1 MGKKVSEMTPAE
13 RAAKNKRSAIYNAKV
28 SSEKANN
35 RIITYRIFG
44 RDISLPKGF
53 TFGAGV
59 RLGQNKTSVEEGF
72 KKLQQWLKNPTA
84 DNWSKLF
91 GSNNQFGMQLRN
103 YLAEGNRA
111 PFLKKD
117 IKGEAASKKLFDALK
132 VKELIKPEDITT
144 IKTVTDDLGNAAR
157 IKARESKTFIPMSE
171 NEKTIRNF
179 SNGENWLKA
188 NPDSTKT
195 IDGQNVWRMKANR
208 IRQILKQQEKI
219 GGFPPG
225 VSNERKLWASLY
237 RASKR
242 GDRIK
247 IVGEFA
253 DGKLPVDKDLNKVKW
268 TSVNEAGVPAWKRV
282 KFKDIEAPG
291 NPTFTFGKDGSFA
304 KQIDKT
310 FGEGFF
316 KQSTDAYN
324 TQQAMGAEKVDG
336 QSLKEI
342 FRRKILINE
351 LVTLPL
357 ETKEGRTKW
366 KVAEIPTPEEVDNY
380 LKAKL
385 KGFTMSE
392 VHHPYG
398 VGKDPYTTESA
409 LRAANR
415 AMGYAETKFKNSGDM
430 DSFRTEIERINK
442 DIGGIRSNVD
452 GAMVGKQATSGEQI
466 FNESLKFTSK
476 ADQPGLRKL
485 LIEQGER
492 GGTICGLVGFK
503 SKGGR
508 MMFAKGTGCGE
519 EVAKAFDEEPLR
531 FSDEVTKLPY
541 EEGPLN
547 KVKNFASKFLSV
559 AKKGGKFA
567 AFAGVGA
574 ATAGLVKEFRNDD
587 PSTYLSNE
595 NQQKNMLIDMMTQP
609 ILGPSL
615 DAPSTAFGDAQLP
628 AIGAV
633 TAAGMVP
640 GGAELYRQR
649 TGAGSMK
656 RPLGGPRLDA
666 EGAKILKNRVSPFR
680 AALGPLS
687 GVLGKGL
694 AATGTPLGMLALEP
708 LYIGQQIAD
717 GDSAGEIATNP
728 LNYLGPAF
736 AGSLSKEATRFAGP
750 KMSSIMRLG
759 ISPTALKTVS
769 RRFGLPGLGLSAGI
783 SAYEMYQN
791 KKAGR
796 GLFDDG

>member
-13 RAAKNKRSAIYNAKV
+13 IANKKKTQSIYNAKV
-28 SSEKANN
+28 SLETKNN
-35 RIITYRIFG
+35 RTITYRIFG

-72 KKLQQWLKNPTA
+72 KKLEKFLANPTT
-84 DNWSKLF
+84 DNWAKLF

-103 YLAEGNRA
+103 YLADGDRA
-111 PFLKKD
+111 PSLKKD
-117 IKGEAASKKLFDALK
+117 IKGFAAAKKLFDTLK
-132 VKELIKPEDITT
+132 VKELIKPEDIET
-144 IKTVTDDLGNAAR
+144 IKTVTDDLGNASR
-157 IKARESKTFIPMSE
+157 IKARASKIVHGM
-171 NEKTIRNF
+171 TIGEYAKMI
-179 SNGENWLKA
+179 NGENWLKA

-195 IDGQNVWRMKANR
+195 IDGQNVWRMEANR
-208 IRQILKQQEKI
+208 IRRILKQQEKI

-253 DGKLPVDKDLNKVKW
+253 DGKLPVDKDSNKVKW

-291 NPTFTFGKDGSFA
+291 NPTFTFGKEGSFA
-304 KQIDKT
+304 KQIDKA

-324 TQQAMGAEKVDG
+324 TQQAMGAEKIDG
-336 QSLKEI
+336 QSLKET

-351 LVTLPL
+351 LVTLPV
-357 ETKEGRTKW
+357 ETSRGRTKW
-366 KVAEIPTPEEVDNY
+366 KVAEIPTPAEVDNY
-380 LKAKL
+380 LKSKL
-385 KGFTMSE
+385 QGFTMSE
-392 VHHPYG
+392 VHHPFG
-398 VGKDPYTTESA
+398 VGKDPYTTESS

-430 DSFRTEIERINK
+430 DAFRTEIERINK

-452 GAMVGKQATSGEQI
+452 GVMVGKQATSGEQI

-503 SKGGR
+503 SRGGR

-519 EVAKAFDEEPLR
+519 EVARAFDEEPLR
-531 FSDEVTKLPY
+531 FSDEVTKIPY

-547 KVKNFASKFLSV
+547 KVKNAASKFLSV
-559 AKKGGKFA
+559 AKKGGRFGAFA
-567 AFAGVGA
+567 AAGA
-574 ATAGLVKEFRNDD
+574 AAAGLVKEFRNDD

-595 NQQKNMLIDMMTQP
+595 NQQKNMLIDMLTQP
-609 ILGPSL
+609 VSAPLEQ
-615 DAPSTAFGDAQLP
+615 PSTAFGDAQLP

-750 KMSSIMRLG
+750 KSFKFYEIRYKS
-759 ISPTALKTVS
+759 
-769 RRFGLPGLGLSAGI
+769 FGT
-783 SAYEMYQN
+783 
-791 KKAGR
+791 
-796 GLFDDG
+796 

>member
-13 RAAKNKRSAIYNAKV
+13 IAARNKRSAIYNAKV
-28 SSEKANN
+28 SLEKANN
-35 RIITYRIFG
+35 RTITYRIFG
-44 RDISLPKGF
+44 KDIPLPKGF
-53 TFGAGV
+53 TFDPGV
-59 RLGQNKTSVEEGF
+59 TLSQNKTSTQEGF
-72 KKLQQWLKNPTA
+72 KKLQQWFNNPTTE
-84 DNWSKLF
+84 NWTKLF
-91 GSNNQFGMQLRN
+91 GSNNQFGYQLRA
-103 YLAEGNRA
+103 YLLDQPVGTRKLVDLTKAN
-111 PFLKKD
+111 
-117 IKGEAASKKLFDALK
+117 KKLFDTLN
-132 VKELIKPEDITT
+132 VKKLIGPTK
-144 IKTVTDDLGNAAR
+144 IKKIKDVTANLGNAAR
-157 IKARESKTFIPMSE
+157 IKAFEGRKFIPMSE
-171 NEKTIRNF
+171 HERTIRNF
-179 SNGENWLKA
+179 SGGEDWLKA

-195 IDGQNVWRMKANR
+195 IDNQNVWRKKANT
-208 IRQILKQQEKI
+208 IRQMIKQQENI
-219 GGFPPG
+219 GSFPPG
-225 VSNERKLWASLY
+225 YSNERKLWASLY

-247 IVGEFA
+247 IIGEFA
-253 DGKLPVDKDLNKVKW
+253 DGKLPVDKGLNKVKW

-304 KQIDKT
+304 KQIDKV

-324 TQQAMGAEKVDG
+324 TQKAMGAEKIDG
-336 QSLKEI
+336 QSLKDI
-342 FRRKILINE
+342 FRKKILINE

-357 ETKEGRTKW
+357 ETSKGKTKW
-366 KVAEIPTPEEVDNY
+366 KVAEIPTPAEVDTY

-392 VHHPYG
+392 VHHPFG

-430 DSFRTEIERINK
+430 DTFRTEIERINK

-452 GAMVGKQATSGEQI
+452 GAMIGKQATSGEQI

-547 KVKNFASKFLSV
+547 KVKNFASRFLSV
-559 AKKGGKFA
+559 AKKGGRFGAFA
-567 AFAGVGA
+567 AVGA
-574 ATAGLVKEFRNDD
+574 AGAGLVKQFMNDD
-587 PSTYLSNE
+587 PTTYLSNE
-595 NQQKNMLIDMMTQP
+595 NQQKNMLIDMLEQP
-609 ILGPSL
+609 IVTPTET
-615 DAPSTAFGDAQLP
+615 PSTALGDATLP

-633 TAAGMVP
+633 TAAGMIP

-649 TGAGSMK
+649 TGAGNRK
-656 RPLGGPRLDA
+656 RPLGGDRLDA
-666 EGAKILKNRVSPFR
+666 EGVKIPKKRVSPFR
-680 AALGPLS
+680 AATGPLS

-708 LYIGQQIAD
+708 LYIGQQIAE
-717 GDSAGEIATNP
+717 GDSLGEIATNP

-750 KMSSIMRLG
+750 TMSNIMRLG
-759 ISPTALKTVS
+759 ISPTTLKTVS
-769 RRFGLPGLGLSAGI
+769 RRFGLPGLALSAGI
-783 SAYEMYQN
+783 SGYEMYQN

>member
-13 RAAKNKRSAIYNAKV
+13 ITARNKRSAIYNAKV

-35 RIITYRIFG
+35 RIITYKIFG

-59 RLGQNKTSVEEGF
+59 RLGQNKTSVEQGF
-72 KKLQQWLKNPTA
+72 KKLEQWFKNPTA

-103 YLAEGNRA
+103 YLAEGDRA

-132 VKELIKPEDITT
+132 VKELIKPKDIET
-144 IKTVTDDLGNAAR
+144 IKTVTDDLSNASR
-157 IKARESKTFIPMSE
+157 IKARAARTLIPMSE
-171 NEKTIRNF
+171 NERTIRNF
-179 SNGENWLKA
+179 SGGEDWLKA

-195 IDGQNVWRMKANR
+195 IDNQNVWRKKANE
-208 IRQILKQQEKI
+208 IRQMIKQQEKI
-219 GGFPPG
+219 GSFPPG
-225 VSNERKLWASLY
+225 YSNERKLWASLY

-247 IVGEFA
+247 IIGEFA
-253 DGKLPVDKDLNKVKW
+253 DGKLPVDKGLNKVKW

-304 KQIDKT
+304 KQIDKV

-324 TQQAMGAEKVDG
+324 TQQAMGAEKING
-336 QSLKEI
+336 QSLKDI
-342 FRRKILINE
+342 FRKKILINE

-357 ETKEGRTKW
+357 ETSKGKTKW
-366 KVAEIPTPEEVDNY
+366 KVAEIPTPEEVDTY

-392 VHHPYG
+392 VHHPFG

-430 DSFRTEIERINK
+430 DIFRTEIERINK

-452 GAMVGKQATSGEQI
+452 GAMIGKQATSGEQI

-519 EVAKAFDEEPLR
+519 EVARAFDEEPLR

-559 AKKGGKFA
+559 AKKGGRFGAFA
-567 AFAGVGA
+567 AVGA
-574 ATAGLVKEFRNDD
+574 AGAGLVKQFTSDD
-587 PSTYLSNE
+587 PTSYLSDE
-595 NQQKNMLIDMMTQP
+595 NQQKNMLIDMVTEPVMDERDPGIT
-609 ILGPSL
+609 S
-615 DAPSTAFGDAQLP
+615 DAQLP
-628 AIGAV
+628 VLGAV
-633 TAAGMVP
+633 TAAGAIP
-640 GGAELYRQR
+640 GGAEYYKDRR
-649 TGAGSMK
+649 GIRPNDKFTGPMQKGV
-656 RPLGGPRLDA
+656 G
-666 EGAKILKNRVSPFR
+666 KIR
-680 AALGPLS
+680 AAASPIS
-687 GVLGKGL
+687 GLLGKGL

-708 LYIGQQIAD
+708 LYIGSQLAA
-717 GDSAGEIATNP
+717 GDSVGEIATNP
-728 LNYLGPAF
+728 INYLGAAF
-736 AGSLSKEATRFAGP
+736 ASPLTQQATKFASP
-750 KMSSIMRLG
+750 AVSSIMRLG
-759 ISPTALKTVS
+759 ISPTMLKTVS
-769 RRFGLPGLGLSAGI
+769 RRFGLPGLALSAGI
-783 SAYEMYQN
+783 SGYEMFNN
-791 KKAGR
+791 KRAGR

>member
-1 MGKKVSEMTPAE
+1 MGKKVSEMTPE
-13 RAAKNKRSAIYNAKV
+13 QRANKKRTQSIYNAKI
-28 SSEKANN
+28 SSEIADN
-35 RIITYRIFG
+35 RILTYRIFG

-53 TFGAGV
+53 TFGPGV
-59 RLGQNKTSVEEGF
+59 SLSQNKTSMERGF
-72 KKLQQWLKNPTA
+72 KKLEQFLANPTPE
-84 DNWSKLF
+84 NWSKLF
-91 GSNNQFGMQLRN
+91 GSKNQFGMQLRN
-103 YLAEGNRA
+103 YLADGDKA
-111 PFLKKD
+111 PSLKKD
-117 IKGEAASKKLFDALK
+117 VKGTMASKKLFDTIGL
-132 VKELIKPEDITT
+132 KELLKPEDIKT
-144 IKTVTDDLGNAAR
+144 IKTVTNNLGDASR
-157 IKARESKTFIPMSE
+157 IKARKARKLIPMSE

-179 SNGENWLKA
+179 SGGEDWLKA

-195 IDGQNVWRMKANR
+195 IDNQNVWRNKAKT

-225 VSNERKLWASLY
+225 YSNERKLWASLY

-268 TSVNEAGVPAWKRV
+268 NSVNEAGVPAWKRV

-291 NPTFTFGKDGSFA
+291 NPTFTFRENGSFA
-304 KQIDKT
+304 KQIDKV

-324 TQQAMGAEKVDG
+324 TQQAMGAEKIDG
-336 QSLKEI
+336 QSLKDI
-342 FRRKILINE
+342 FRKKILINE

-357 ETKEGRTKW
+357 EGREGRTKW
-366 KVAEIPTPEEVDNY
+366 KAAEMPTPAEVKRY

-385 KGFTMSE
+385 KGFAMSE

-415 AMGYAETKFKNSGDM
+415 EMGYAETKFKNSGNM
-430 DSFRTEIERINK
+430 DVFRTEIERINK

-519 EVAKAFDEEPLR
+519 EVAQAFDKEPLR

-595 NQQKNMLIDMMTQP
+595 VQQKNMLIDMLTQP
-609 ILGPSL
+609 VSAPLEV
-615 DAPSTAFGDAQLP
+615 PSTVFGDATLP

-633 TAAGMVP
+633 TAAGMIP
-640 GGAELYRQR
+640 GGGELYRQR
-649 TGAGSMK
+649 TGAGTMK
-656 RPLGGPRLDA
+656 GPLGGPRLDA
-666 EGAKILKNRVSPFR
+666 DKLRIPKARTSPFK
-680 AALGPLS
+680 AAFGPFS

-750 KMSSIMRLG
+750 KMANFMRLG
-759 ISPTALKTVS
+759 ISPMALKTVS
-769 RRFGLPGLGLSAGI
+769 RRFGLPGLGISAGI

-796 GLFDDG
+796 GLFEDE

>member
-1 MGKKVSEMTPAE
+1 MGKKVSEMTPTE
-13 RAAKNKRSAIYNAKV
+13 RANKKKTQSIYNAKV
-28 SSEKANN
+28 SLETKNN
-35 RIITYRIFG
+35 RTITYRIFG

-72 KKLQQWLKNPTA
+72 KKLEKFLANPTT
-84 DNWSKLF
+84 DNWAKLF

-103 YLAEGNRA
+103 YLADGDRA
-111 PFLKKD
+111 PSLKKD
-117 IKGEAASKKLFDALK
+117 IKGEAAAKKLFDTLK
-132 VKELIKPEDITT
+132 VKELIKPEDIET
-144 IKTVTDDLGNAAR
+144 IKTVTNDLGNASR
-157 IKARESKTFIPMSE
+157 IKAREAKTFIPMSE

-195 IDGQNVWRMKANR
+195 IDGQNVWRMEANR
-208 IRQILKQQEKI
+208 IRRFLKSQEKI

-253 DGKLPVDKDLNKVKW
+253 GGKLPRDKDSSKVKW
-268 TSVNEAGVPAWKRV
+268 GSLNEAGVPAWKRV

-291 NPTFTFGKDGSFA
+291 NPTFTFGKNGSFA
-304 KQIDKT
+304 KQIDKV

-324 TQQAMGAEKVDG
+324 TQQAMGAEKIDG
-336 QSLKEI
+336 QSLKET

-351 LVTLPL
+351 LVTLPV
-357 ETKEGRTKW
+357 ETSRGRTKW
-366 KVAEIPTPEEVDNY
+366 KVAEIPTPAEVDNY
-380 LKAKL
+380 LKSKL
-385 KGFTMSE
+385 QGFTMSE
-392 VHHPYG
+392 VHHPFG
-398 VGKDPYTTESA
+398 VGKDPYTTESS

-430 DSFRTEIERINK
+430 DAFRTEIERINK

-452 GAMVGKQATSGEQI
+452 GVMVGKQATSGEQI

-503 SKGGR
+503 SRGGR

-519 EVAKAFDEEPLR
+519 EVARAFDEEPLR
-531 FSDEVTKLPY
+531 FSDEVTKIPY

-547 KVKNFASKFLSV
+547 KVKNAASKFLSV
-559 AKKGGKFA
+559 AKKGGRFGAFA
-567 AFAGVGA
+567 AAGA

-595 NQQKNMLIDMMTQP
+595 DQQKNMLIDMLTQP
-609 ILGPSL
+609 VVSPGLEEKT
-615 DAPSTAFGDAQLP
+615 TAFGDAQLP

-649 TGAGSMK
+649 TGSGVRK
-656 RPLGGPRLDA
+656 GPLGGPRLDA
-666 EGAKILKNRVSPFR
+666 DKLPIPKNRVSPAR
-680 AALGPLS
+680 AFLGPLS

-694 AATGTPLGMLALEP
+694 ATTGTPLGMLALEP

-717 GDSAGEIATNP
+717 GDSLGEVATNP

-750 KMSSIMRLG
+750 KMANIMRLG
-759 ISPTALKTVS
+759 ISPTMLKTVS
-769 RRFGLPGLGLSAGI
+769 RRFGLPGLGISAGI
-783 SAYEMYQN
+783 SGYEMYQN

-796 GLFDDG
+796 GIFDDG